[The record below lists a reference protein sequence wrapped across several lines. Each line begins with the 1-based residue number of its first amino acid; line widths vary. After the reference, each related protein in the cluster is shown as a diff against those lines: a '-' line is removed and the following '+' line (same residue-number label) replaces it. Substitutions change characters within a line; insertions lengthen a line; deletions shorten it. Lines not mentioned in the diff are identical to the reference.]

1 MSQEELAIKEKIK
14 PILEQMVY
22 HMVIDRPQ
30 NPVNFMIEHL
40 QKLGKYTSNGLT
52 VDEKL
57 ELEMLR
63 KEIKKYREMEETNE
77 TDNIHD
83 KSLSDEDEEDDV
95 DDHIEKKV
103 INAKARM
110 TKQREAVSAEAYG
123 IYNKKELFIPKFIAK
138 SEDQIQRIKA
148 RVLQSFIFAALDS
161 KDLAIVIGSMDEKHY
176 KEGEIVIEQGENGDC
191 LYIIETGELDC
202 FKSFVSF

>member
-1 MSQEELAIKEKIK
+1 MSQEELAIKDKIK

-22 HMVIDRPQ
+22 YMVIDRPQ

-57 ELEMLR
+57 ELETLR

-83 KSLSDEDEEDDV
+83 KSLSDEEEDDV

-123 IYNKKELFIPKFIAK
+123 IYNKKELLFQKK
-138 SEDQIQRIKA
+138 SSLKKR
-148 RVLQSFIFAALDS
+148 
-161 KDLAIVIGSMDEKHY
+161 G
-176 KEGEIVIEQGENGDC
+176 
-191 LYIIETGELDC
+191 
-202 FKSFVSF
+202 FKSFILFIKNSNAFGISFSQLFLTRTKCIPEL

>member
-1 MSQEELAIKEKIK
+1 MSQEELAIKDKIK

-52 VDEKL
+52 VDEKH
-57 ELEMLR
+57 ELETLR

-83 KSLSDEDEEDDV
+83 KSLSDEDEDDV

-110 TKQREAVSAEAYG
+110 TRQREAVSAEAYG
-123 IYNKKELFIPKFIAK
+123 MYNKKELFIPKYIAK
-138 SEDQIQRIKA
+138 SDDQIQRIKA
-148 RVLQSFIFAALDS
+148 RVLQSFLFAALDS

-191 LYIIETGELDC
+191 LYIVETGDLDC
-202 FKSFVSF
+202 FKSFVSL